1 MWLESGL
8 NSILLRLVVD
18 LDLTRLFKQF
28 DGIVEFA
35 ALSAIFEE
43 GAQGDC
49 MYVLLE
55 GEVTISINGT
65 DIWQL
70 RAGEIFGE
78 MALIDHRP
86 RSATA
91 TARTSVRVARID
103 DARFMFMVQQTPF
116 FSLHVMRVMANRLRA
131 MDETIS

>member
-1 MWLESGL
+1 M
-8 NSILLRLVVD
+8 D